1 MRLHTRGA
9 AVAFAMAFAASGT
22 ALAQK
27 SGGTLRVY
35 NTSNPPSASILEEVT
50 IATVMPFMAVFNN
63 LVLLD
68 QHRARN
74 SLEGIVPEL
83 ADSWAWDA
91 SGTKLTFKL
100 RQGVKWHDGKP
111 FTAKDVRCTWQRLL
125 GKEDDFR
132 KNPRRIW
139 YANLEEV
146 TVDDDYQATFHLTKP
161 QPALIMLLGS
171 GMAPVYPCH
180 VPAKDMRTHPIG
192 TGPFKFVEF
201 RANDSIKLAR
211 NSDYWR
217 PGRPYLDAIDWRI
230 IPNRATRILAFI
242 AGEFDLTFVGDVTVP
257 ISKQLA
263 AQAPQAQCRL
273 VPTNVTTNLIVN
285 RDIPPFNDPNIRRA
299 MMLGL
304 DRQGFINIL
313 SEGKASI
320 SGAMMPLPNGN
331 WGMPAD
337 MLGSLPGYAGEL
349 GARQAEARAI
359 MERAGYGPN
368 NRLKVKVST
377 RDFQAYKD
385 PAVILVDQLNKIH
398 FEAELEI
405 VESSVW
411 FGRMVK
417 KSYSVG
423 LNLTGAAI
431 DDPDSM
437 LKENYACESENNF
450 TKYCN
455 PEVEKLLDAQ
465 SQEADSA
472 LRKKLVWAIERKL
485 AEDVANPIIS
495 HGVSNTCW
503 QPYVKGHVQ
512 HANSIYNNW
521 RFEDVWLDR

>member
-1 MRLHTRGA
+1 MRLHTRGFA
-9 AVAFAMAFAASGT
+9 LGFAPGFPVGLAVGFALGLAMALAASGT

-27 SGGTLRVY
+27 SGGTLHVY

-63 LVLLD
+63 LVLID
-68 QHRARN
+68 QHRPRN

-83 ADSWAWDA
+83 AESWAWDG

-111 FTAKDVRCTWQRLL
+111 FTAKDVRCTWHRLL

-132 KNPRRIW
+132 KNPRRVW
-139 YANLEEV
+139 YANLEDV
-146 TVDDDYQATFHLTKP
+146 TVDDDYQATFHLSKP

-201 RANDSIKLAR
+201 KANDTIRLVR

-230 IPNRATRILAFI
+230 IPNRATRVLAFI

-263 AQAPQAQCRL
+263 AQAPQARCKL

-304 DRQGFINIL
+304 DRQGYQHPHRGQSL
-313 SEGKASI
+313 
-320 SGAMMPLPNGN
+320 
-331 WGMPAD
+331 D
-337 MLGSLPGYAGEL
+337 LGSDDAAPQRQLGNAGRHAWVTARLRGRAWRAPGRGTRDH
-349 GARQAEARAI
+349 GAR
-359 MERAGYGPN
+359 
-368 NRLKVKVST
+368 RL
-377 RDFQAYKD
+377 RPQ
-385 PAVILVDQLNKIH
+385 
-398 FEAELEI
+398 
-405 VESSVW
+405 
-411 FGRMVK
+411 
-417 KSYSVG
+417 
-423 LNLTGAAI
+423 
-431 DDPDSM
+431 
-437 LKENYACESENNF
+437 
-450 TKYCN
+450 
-455 PEVEKLLDAQ
+455 
-465 SQEADSA
+465 
-472 LRKKLVWAIERKL
+472 
-485 AEDVANPIIS
+485 
-495 HGVSNTCW
+495 
-503 QPYVKGHVQ
+503 QPPQG
-512 HANSIYNNW
+512 
-521 RFEDVWLDR
+521 